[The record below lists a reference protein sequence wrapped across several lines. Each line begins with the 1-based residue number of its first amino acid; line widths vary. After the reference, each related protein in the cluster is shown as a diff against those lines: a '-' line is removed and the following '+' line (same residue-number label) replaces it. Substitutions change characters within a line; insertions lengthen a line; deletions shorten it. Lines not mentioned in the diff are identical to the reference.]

1 MKRNII
7 YLLLIFTATLS
18 CSDKSLADLTQ
29 NFEDNKQQILELKEF
44 YNDLVPE
51 GFLVRVRFDSRK
63 KIDLFVYEP
72 TEIEGNRELLFQQ
85 WNLNIENYKPELE
98 RSEYDQKYHGKT
110 NSFEE
115 VKERLKWTNDTFEN
129 LYKKLKSVN
138 CIGITNRIPTEIE
151 YGFRGMGVYSYL
163 IFDDTLPTEKQ
174 VEYTD
179 DCTMKFYKD
188 NIVFIYGSGAF
199 GSLCTPEF

>member
-1 MKRNII
+1 M
-7 YLLLIFTATLS
+7 
-18 CSDKSLADLTQ
+18 
-29 NFEDNKQQILELKEF
+29 
-44 YNDLVPE
+44 
-51 GFLVRVRFDSRK
+51 
-63 KIDLFVYEP
+63 
-72 TEIEGNRELLFQQ
+72 LFQQ

-163 IFDDTLPTEKQ
+163 IFNDNLLTEKQ
-174 VEYTD
+174 VEYTEY
-179 DCTMKFYKD
+179 CTMKFYKD
-188 NIVFIYGSGAF
+188 NIVFI
-199 GSLCTPEF
+199 